1 MIALLLA
8 AGRGRRLG
16 AMGRDIPKCLIRLD
30 GRSLLSRHLAI
41 FRALGI
47 ERALLV
53 LGYRAEDVHAE
64 LALLRA
70 PQGGRPPVLPSAFP
84 VETVFNEEFQRGNI
98 LSLATGL
105 AQLPQGADAPDVI
118 VMDADVLY
126 PKALFA
132 RLAGSAHRSC
142 VLLDRTSSQTGEEM
156 MVGVR
161 GGRVA
166 RIARP
171 LDATQ
176 YDVLGETVGFLK
188 VAGAD
193 LPALRDAV
201 AEVVAEGGLDNEYE
215 TAYERF
221 VLRREVG
228 FEAVD
233 DLPWTEIDFPEDVV
247 RAEEQVLPEVRA
259 LDGGPV

>member
-16 AMGRDIPKCLIRLD
+16 AMGNDIPKCLIRLD
-30 GRSLLSRHLAI
+30 GRTLLSRHLAI
-41 FRALGI
+41 FRALGV

-53 LGYRAEDVHAE
+53 LGYRADDVRAE
-64 LALLRA
+64 LATLR
-70 PQGGRPPVLPSAFP
+70 PQLPADFP
-84 VETVFNEEFQRGNI
+84 VQAVFNEQFQRGNI

-105 AQLPQGADAPDVI
+105 AHLPPAGADVI

-132 RLAGSAHRSC
+132 RLADSAHPSC

-161 GGRVA
+161 DGRVA

-171 LDATQ
+171 LDAPQ
-176 YDVLGETVGFLK
+176 FDVVGETVGFLK
-188 VAGAD
+188 VAAAD
-193 LPALRDAV
+193 VAALREAV

-221 VLRREVG
+221 VLRRVVG
-228 FEAVD
+228 WEAVD
-233 DLPWTEIDFPEDVV
+233 DLPWTEIDFPEDVT
-247 RAEEQVLPEVRA
+247 RAEQEVLPRVREK
-259 LDGGPV
+259 DGGPV